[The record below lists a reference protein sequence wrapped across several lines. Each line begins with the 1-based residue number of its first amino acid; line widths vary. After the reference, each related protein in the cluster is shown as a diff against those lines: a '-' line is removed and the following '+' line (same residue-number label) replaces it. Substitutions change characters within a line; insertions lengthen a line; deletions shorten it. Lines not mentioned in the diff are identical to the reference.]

1 VSAAHRSTKE
11 GAIANQ
17 VQQLALPPP
26 RTYTRTDFTALRAF
40 VQRIEPGVIA
50 RRYFDPDTTPHAATP
65 ETLARYLRTMLDDL
79 VQLALRNGSAVLAAH
94 LKASIKQHGSA
105 KLTAVTLRMVE
116 QASTLAAAAP
126 SLDHPVGLWFRPLVT
141 KRLIGEGIHT
151 LGQLVD
157 FCNSHGGSWW
167 RSMPRIGPQRARVL
181 VAWLRRHENDLGRRI
196 DTDVDTRELAP
207 AVGLANVVVIGG
219 SMDAPLLAPFERLA
233 IPTALSG
240 EHGTNRGRDFAF
252 IRAEHDLAAVH
263 AYLNRYRDRPPTL
276 RAYTRELERL
286 VLWLVIVRGV
296 ALSSMTVED
305 GEAYKDFLKA
315 PIASFVGPKRS
326 RASGR
331 WRPFTPE
338 GLSPESQA
346 YAVRAIRAAFAWL
359 TTVRYLAGNPWSAV
373 TDPATITREVE
384 VQVER
389 ALSADLW
396 TTLRAELDARC
407 DGEELGGLTPSE
419 DEARQWRTARA
430 AILLMGDSGVRRD
443 EAANARR
450 ENLSVAVVTSGR
462 PTKPSAKGLTRSSP
476 KAAAIEVANEAASEA
491 APTPTS
497 VTVWA
502 LTIVGKCRKQRT
514 VPVSAATVAA
524 LRAHWADRDKDFDA
538 PALAAPLIAPVVIN
552 GTEASLAKHDRGT
565 HGNSEAPDQPYAA
578 DALARLVR
586 EAVRRIAGDLLREGA
601 LSHDAQAK
609 LLATSAHA
617 FRHTF
622 GTRAVARDMPIDVVQ
637 RILGHASLQTTSIY
651 VHAERQ
657 RMLDAAA
664 QFYSEDGG

>member
-1 VSAAHRSTKE
+1 
-11 GAIANQ
+11 
-17 VQQLALPPP
+17 LPPP
-26 RTYTRTDFTALRAF
+26 RTYTRTDFAALRAF

-50 RRYFDPDTTPHAATP
+50 RRYYDPDEPRHLPHAASV
-65 ETLARYLRTMLDDL
+65 EAMARFLGTMLEDL
-79 VQLALRNGSAVLAAH
+79 VQLALRHGSAVLATH

-116 QASTLAAAAP
+116 QASRLAAAIP
-126 SLDHPVGLWFRPLVT
+126 SPDHGVGLWFRPLIAR
-141 KRLIGEGIHT
+141 RLMGEGIDS
-151 LGQLVD
+151 LGALIDV
-157 FCNSHGGSWW
+157 CNARGGSWW
-167 RSMPRIGPQRARVL
+167 RSIPRIGAHRARVI
-181 VAWLRRHENDLGRRI
+181 VAWLRRYEIELGKRVEA
-196 DTDVDTRELAP
+196 DVDTAPLVP
-207 AVGLANVVVIGG
+207 AVGLGNVIVVGG
-219 SMDAPLLAPFERLA
+219 PVEAPRLAPFERLA

-240 EHGTNRGRDFAF
+240 EHGINRGRDFAF
-252 IRAEHDLAAVH
+252 IRAEHDLAAIH
-263 AYLNRYRDRPPTL
+263 TYLNRYRDRPATL

-315 PIASFVGPKRS
+315 PIASFVGPKRP

-338 GLSPESQA
+338 GLSPDSQA

-389 ALSADLW
+389 ALSTDLW
-396 TTLRAELDARC
+396 TRVRAELDARC
-407 DGEELGGLTPSE
+407 DGEDLGGLTPTE
-419 DEARQWRTARA
+419 DEARQWRIARA
-430 AILLMGDSGVRRD
+430 AILLMGNSGVRRD

-450 ENLSVAVVTSGR
+450 ENLSVAVVTATGSSTNS
-462 PTKPSAKGLTRSSP
+462 PTGSSAHSATEQRS
-476 KAAAIEVANEAASEA
+476 
-491 APTPTS
+491 
-497 VTVWA
+497 VWA
-502 LTIVGKCRKQRT
+502 LGVIGKRRRQRT
-514 VPVSAATVAA
+514 VPVSVATVAA
-524 LRAHWADRDKDFDA
+524 LRAHWADRELDFDA
-538 PALAAPLIAPVVIN
+538 AWAEGPLIAPVVIN
-552 GTEASLAKHDRGT
+552 GTNASQAKHGGVSDGKGSAS
-565 HGNSEAPDQPYAA
+565 HQPHAPYAA

-586 EAVRRIAGDLLREGA
+586 EAIRRIAEALLREGA
-601 LSHDAQAK
+601 LSHDAHVK

-622 GTRAVARDMPIDVVQ
+622 GTQTVARGMPIDVAQ

-651 VHAERQ
+651 VRAERQ
-657 RMLDAAA
+657 RMLDEAAKY
-664 QFYSEDGG
+664 YSEDAS

>member
-1 VSAAHRSTKE
+1 M
-11 GAIANQ
+11 
-17 VQQLALPPP
+17 
-26 RTYTRTDFTALRAF
+26 RAF
-40 VQRIEPGVIA
+40 VQRIDAGVIA
-50 RRYFDPDTTPHAATP
+50 RRYYDPDTTPHAATP

-79 VQLALRNGSAVLAAH
+79 VQLALRNGSAALASH

-116 QASTLAAAAP
+116 QASTLAVAAP
-126 SLDHPVGLWFRPLVT
+126 SLDHQVGLWFRPLVT
-141 KRLIGEGIHT
+141 KRLVGEGIDT
-151 LGQLVD
+151 LGELVE

-167 RSMPRIGPQRARVL
+167 RSMPRIGPQRARVI
-181 VAWLRRHENDLGRRI
+181 VAWLRRHESDLGKRI
-196 DTDVDTRELAP
+196 EADVDTQPLVP
-207 AVGLANVVVIGG
+207 AVGLGNVVVIGG
-219 SMDAPLLAPFERLA
+219 SIDAPQLAPFERLA

-240 EHGTNRGRDFAF
+240 EQGTNRGRDFAF

-276 RAYTRELERL
+276 RVYTRELERL
-286 VLWLVIVRGV
+286 VLWLVVVRGV

-305 GEAYKDFLKA
+305 GEAYKDFLKN
-315 PIASFVGPKRS
+315 PIPTFVGPKRPRS
-326 RASGR
+326 SGR

-346 YAVRAIRAAFAWL
+346 YSVRAIRAAFARL

-407 DGEELGGLTPSE
+407 DGDELGGLTPTE
-419 DEARQWRTARA
+419 EEARQWRTARA

-450 ENLSVAVVTSGR
+450 ENFSVAVVTSGG
-462 PTKPSAKGLTRSSP
+462 PAKTSAKRLTRSSP
-476 KAAAIEVANEAASEA
+476 KAAASEAANEASS
-491 APTPTS
+491 TQTGVS
-497 VTVWA
+497 VWA
-502 LTIVGKCRKQRT
+502 LTIVGKRRKQRT
-514 VPVSAATVAA
+514 VPVSAAAVAA
-524 LRAHWADRDKDFDA
+524 LRAHWADREKDFDA

-552 GTEASLAKHDRGT
+552 GTEASLAKHDGGT
-565 HGNSEAPDQPYAA
+565 DGTSEAPYSA

-601 LSHDAQAK
+601 LSYDAHAK

-664 QFYSEDGG
+664 QYYSEDGG

>member
-1 VSAAHRSTKE
+1 MFSVESSAFTGFLRGE
-11 GAIANQ
+11 GAIANRE
-17 VQQLALPPP
+17 QQLELPTA

-40 VQRIEPGVIA
+40 VQRIDAATIA
-50 RRYFDPDTTPHAATP
+50 RRYFDPDITPHARTP
-65 ETLARYLRTMLDDL
+65 DTMDRYLRAMLDDL
-79 VQLALRNGSAVLAAH
+79 VQLALRNGSAALASH

-126 SLDHPVGLWFRPLVT
+126 SPGHQVGLWFRPLVT
-141 KRLIGEGIHT
+141 KRLIEEGIDT

-167 RSMPRIGPQRARVL
+167 RSMPRIGPHRARVL
-181 VAWLRRHENDLGRRI
+181 VAWLRRHEKDLGKSI
-196 DTDVDTRELAP
+196 DADVDTRLLTP
-207 AVGLANVVVIGG
+207 AVGVGDVVVIGG
-219 SMDAPLLAPFERLA
+219 SIDAPQLAPFERLA

-240 EHGTNRGRDFAF
+240 EHGTNRARDFAF

-305 GEAYKDFLKA
+305 CEAYKDFLKS
-315 PIASFVGPKRS
+315 PTPTFVGPKRS
-326 RASGR
+326 RSSGR
-331 WRPFTPE
+331 WRPFAVD
-338 GLSPESQA
+338 GLSADSQA

-419 DEARQWRTARA
+419 EEARQWRTARA

-443 EAANARR
+443 EAAHARR
-450 ENLSVAVVTSGR
+450 ENLNVAVVTSGG
-462 PTKPSAKGLTRSSP
+462 PAKTSAKGATQSSA
-476 KAAAIEVANEAASEA
+476 KATASDA
-491 APTPTS
+491 APIKTG

-502 LTIVGKCRKQRT
+502 LTIVGKRRKQRT

-524 LRAHWADRDKDFDA
+524 LRAHWADRDKDFDV
-538 PALAAPLIAPVVIN
+538 PSVEAPLIAPLVIN
-552 GTEASLAKHDRGT
+552 GTEASLAKHDCGT
-565 HGNSEAPDQPYAA
+565 DGKREAPHQPYAP

-601 LSHDAQAK
+601 LSYDAHAK

-622 GTRAVARDMPIDVVQ
+622 GTRAVAHDMPIDVVQ

-664 QFYSEDGG
+664 HYYSEDDGVR

>member
-1 VSAAHRSTKE
+1 
-11 GAIANQ
+11 
-17 VQQLALPPP
+17 
-26 RTYTRTDFTALRAF
+26 LRAF
-40 VQRIEPGVIA
+40 VQRIDAGVIA
-50 RRYFDPDTTPHAATP
+50 RRYYDPDTTPHAATP

-79 VQLALRNGSAVLAAH
+79 VQLALRNGSAALASH

-116 QASTLAAAAP
+116 QASRLATAAP
-126 SLDHPVGLWFRPLVT
+126 SLDHQVGLWFRPLVT
-141 KRLIGEGIHT
+141 KRLVGEGIDT
-151 LGQLVD
+151 LGELID

-181 VAWLRRHENDLGRRI
+181 VAWLRRHENDLGKRI
-196 DTDVDTRELAP
+196 DADVDTRALVP

-219 SMDAPLLAPFERLA
+219 SVDAPQLAPFERLA

-240 EHGTNRGRDFAF
+240 EQGSNRGRDFSF

-276 RAYTRELERL
+276 RVYTRELERL

-305 GEAYKDFLKA
+305 CEAYKDFLKN
-315 PIASFVGPKRS
+315 PTPTFVGPKRS
-326 RASGR
+326 RSSGR

-338 GLSPESQA
+338 GLSAESQA
-346 YAVRAIRAAFAWL
+346 YAVRVIRAAFAWL

-389 ALSADLW
+389 ALSTDLW
-396 TTLRAELDARC
+396 TRVRAELDARC
-407 DGEELGGLTPSE
+407 DGEDLGGLTPTE
-419 DEARQWRTARA
+419 DEARQWRIARA

-443 EAANARR
+443 EAAHARR
-450 ENLSVAVVTSGR
+450 ENLSVAVVRSGG
-462 PTKPSAKGLTRSSP
+462 PAKTSAKGLTRSSP
-476 KAAAIEVANEAASEA
+476 KAAASEAASEVASEA
-491 APTPTS
+491 APTQTS
-497 VTVWA
+497 MTVWA
-502 LTIVGKCRKQRT
+502 LTIVGKRRKQRT
-514 VPVSAATVAA
+514 VPVSAAAVAA
-524 LRAHWADRDKDFDA
+524 LRAHWADREKDFDA
-538 PALAAPLIAPVVIN
+538 PAVTAPLIAPVVIN
-552 GTEASLAKHDRGT
+552 GTEASLAKHDGGT
-565 HGNSEAPDQPYAA
+565 DGNSEAPDQPYAA

-601 LSHDAQAK
+601 LSYDAHAK

-651 VHAERQ
+651 VRAERQ

-664 QFYSEDGG
+664 QYYSEDG